1 MKSALTILMAAAFF
15 IVLFLIGPL
24 AVIWSWNTLF
34 GAVHSVPYSIDTW
47 FAVLIIGMFVRG
59 EIHLTKKQ

>member
-1 MKSALTILMAAAFF
+1 MKMFLTILMAAAVI

-34 GAVHSVPYSIDTW
+34 GAAYLVPYSINTW
-47 FAVLIIGMFVRG
+47 FAVLIIGIFIRG
-59 EIHLTKKQ
+59 ELHITKKK